1 MPPRLIIDPEER
13 ARLRARA
20 KRNMQKEL
28 EILTLGMGAMVHK
41 RGIDEICDEEADEAE
56 EAAKRAR
63 RS

>member
-1 MPPRLIIDPEER
+1 
-13 ARLRARA
+13 
-20 KRNMQKEL
+20 MQKEL